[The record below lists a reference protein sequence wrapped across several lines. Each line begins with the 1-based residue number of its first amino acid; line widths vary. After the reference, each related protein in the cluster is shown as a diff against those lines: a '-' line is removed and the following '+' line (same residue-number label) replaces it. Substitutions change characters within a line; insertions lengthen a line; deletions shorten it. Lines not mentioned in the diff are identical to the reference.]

1 MRTWTGVALAVIALA
16 ATPPLAADTPRVV
29 IEQVTN
35 AALKVLDDRTFDS
48 ETKRLRIQDI
58 VYAHV
63 DFDAMTRLVLA
74 RNLPRFSDAQ
84 KADFIAEFKE
94 HLSLTYGKSIENYKN
109 ERVQIV
115 GDHEEARGD
124 WTVKTKIVRG
134 GGGSDDVLVD
144 YRLRQDGGTWK
155 IIDIVIERVSLVAN
169 FRSQFQDIVSQGGPE
184 KLLVLLH
191 DKNAKRE
198 AFETKGS

>member
-1 MRTWTGVALAVIALA
+1 MRTWTGIALAVIALG
-16 ATPPLAADTPRVV
+16 ATPPLAADTPRAV
-29 IEQVTN
+29 IEQVTD
-35 AALKVLDDRTFDS
+35 AALKVLDNPTFDS
-48 ETKRLRIQDI
+48 ETKRQRIQDI

-63 DFDAMTRLVLA
+63 DFDAMARLVLA

-84 KADFIAEFKE
+84 KSDFIKEFKE

-124 WTVKTKIVRG
+124 WTVKTKVVR

-144 YRLRQDGGTWK
+144 YRLRQDGGAWK